1 MPLGKTFNIVDMII
15 VVAFVLEK
23 MINIIHKIFY
33 MNAYIS
39 YKNVLVQKKI
49 IFQKELALIKQFYQ
63 NNVCFIIISISKVLN
78 LNSNHMFVINVR
90 MY

>member
-39 YKNVLVQKKI
+39 YKNVLVQKKK

>member
-1 MPLGKTFNIVDMII
+1 MKFKFKSDHDLPLGKTFNIVDMII

-39 YKNVLVQKKI
+39 YKNVLVQKK
-49 IFQKELALIKQFYQ
+49 K
-63 NNVCFIIISISKVLN
+63 NISEGIGTNKTILSK
-78 LNSNHMFVINVR
+78 
-90 MY
+90 

>member
-39 YKNVLVQKKI
+39 YKNVLVQKKK

-78 LNSNHMFVINVR
+78 LNSSHMFVINVR